1 MATRVEFQEVFS
13 HDGSLWFK
21 FCGNGEAFSVNS
33 LNKGVMVISP
43 MQYCR
48 IESIAKNIAGCFEEG
63 SNFYGLKAIE
73 FEHHGA
79 HVSVNAKN
87 ADPDK
92 IVKLWRAKML
102 ENQKSEK

>member
-1 MATRVEFQEVFS
+1 MATRVEFQEIF

-21 FCGNGEAFSVNS
+21 FGNGEAFSVNS

-48 IESIAKNIAGCFEEG
+48 IESIAKNIAGCFEKG

-73 FEHHGA
+73 FEHRGA
-79 HVSVNAKN
+79 YVSVNAKN

-102 ENQKSEK
+102 ENQKREK

>member
-1 MATRVEFQEVFS
+1 MATRVEFQEIF

-21 FCGNGEAFSVNS
+21 FGNGEAFSVNS

-102 ENQKSEK
+102 ENQKREK